1 MASTSERTFAQRYT
15 KAREFVEYLN
25 TLPAYAASSPELDT
39 SKLTD
44 LLDSIA
50 TANSD
55 VASKL
60 SAVQTIRDE
69 RFTLY
74 KGDAGLI
81 KRASQIRDY
90 IASAL
95 PQGKKA
101 RDFTKAQKIVQK
113 MRGKRLTK
121 KPTAGENGVTPKTI
135 SVYETSFGSILGTGR
150 ELLEVI
156 KTVPG
161 YNPGN
166 ANITTAG
173 FEAFLTDTDTKNN
186 LVAQKYEQFDNSV
199 ETRAGLY
206 VDLQDRITKIKLAL
220 AAQYGKDSN
229 EYKDAVKY

>member
-15 KAREFVEYLN
+15 KARALVEYLN
-25 TLPAYAASSPELDT
+25 TLPAYAASAVELET
-39 SKLTD
+39 SKLSD
-44 LLDSIA
+44 FLDSIE

-81 KRASQIRDY
+81 KRAAQIRDY
-90 IASAL
+90 IASVL
-95 PQGKKA
+95 PSGKKA
-101 RDFTKAQKIVQK
+101 RDFSKAQKLVQK

-121 KPTAGENGVTPKTI
+121 KPPAGENGVTPKTI
-135 SVYETSFGSILGTGR
+135 SVYETSFGSLLGTGR

-161 YNPGN
+161 FNPGN
-166 ANITTAG
+166 ANITVAG
-173 FEAFLTDTDTKNN
+173 FEGFLDTADAKNN
-186 LVAQKYEQFDNSV
+186 SVAQQYEQYDNSV
-199 ETRAGLY
+199 EARGALY
-206 VDLQDRITKIKLAL
+206 ADLQDRVTKIKLAI

-229 EYKDAVKY
+229 EYKDVVKY